1 MKQTTRLFLKYMIFA
16 FLVGIFSITTFAVEY
31 PEIKERVNDYVGVF
45 KPSEK
50 EYLTSILK
58 ATEDKTSCQVVLV
71 VVESLEGIPLEE
83 YSLRTA
89 EKAKLGQKNL
99 DNGVLVLVAMA
110 EKKIRIEV
118 GYGLEPLLT
127 DVKSGYII
135 RKLIVP
141 EFEKGKYFNGLH
153 SGLQAITGIIS
164 KDYDISPEELAK
176 FKKEQKK
183 TRGPHISM
191 GLIVFLLIFGLSIFK
206 NSTRSGGGGGGSVAT
221 AIILGSMMS
230 GGSHSHRG
238 GGFGGGGGG
247 FSGGGG
253 SFGGGGSSGGW

>member
-1 MKQTTRLFLKYMIFA
+1 MKQNKRLFIQYIMFVLLA
-16 FLVGIFSITTFAVEY
+16 SIFSINAFPVEY

-58 ATEDKTSCQVVLV
+58 ATEDKTSSQVVLV

-99 DNGVLVLVAMA
+99 DNGVLILVAMA

-127 DVKSGYII
+127 DAKTGYII

-153 SGLQAITGIIS
+153 SGLQTVTGIIS

-206 NSTRSGGGGGGSVAT
+206 NSTRGGGGGSVAS

-238 GGFGGGGGG
+238 GGFGGGGG

-253 SFGGGGSSGGW
+253 SFGGGGSSGSW